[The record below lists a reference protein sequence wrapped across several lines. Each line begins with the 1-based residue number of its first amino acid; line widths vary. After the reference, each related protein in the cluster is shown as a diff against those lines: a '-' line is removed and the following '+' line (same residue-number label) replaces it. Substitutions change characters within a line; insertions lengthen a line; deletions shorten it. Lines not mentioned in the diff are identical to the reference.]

1 MGCKRICIVDIG
13 IRKCCM
19 ECEKHEE
26 CNILCDDL
34 DQYEY
39 MEECP
44 DYVKENEEK
53 YAFNIAVGVVR
64 DWIGVMNSEKKYRQK
79 QMHGRD

>member
-1 MGCKRICIVDIG
+1 MGCKRLCIVDIG
-13 IRKCCM
+13 NRKCCM
-19 ECEKHEE
+19 ECERREE

-44 DYVKENEEK
+44 DYVKENEDENCK
-53 YAFNIAVGVVR
+53 R
-64 DWIGVMNSEKKYRQK
+64 
-79 QMHGRD
+79 

>member
-1 MGCKRICIVDIG
+1 MMMLRLKLNRKHPGTDGQRTKMGCKRICIVDIG

-44 DYVKENEEK
+44 DYVKENEDENCK
-53 YAFNIAVGVVR
+53 R
-64 DWIGVMNSEKKYRQK
+64 
-79 QMHGRD
+79 

>member
-1 MGCKRICIVDIG
+1 MTMKLRLKQNRKHHGTDGWRTKMGCKRICIVDIG

-39 MEECP
+39 MEECQ
-44 DYVKENEEK
+44 DYVKENEDD
-53 YAFNIAVGVVR
+53 I
-64 DWIGVMNSEKKYRQK
+64 
-79 QMHGRD
+79 

>member
-1 MGCKRICIVDIG
+1 MMMLRSKLNRKHPGTDGWRTKMGCKLICIVDIG

-44 DYVKENEEK
+44 DYVKENEDENCK
-53 YAFNIAVGVVR
+53 R
-64 DWIGVMNSEKKYRQK
+64 
-79 QMHGRD
+79 

>member
-44 DYVKENEEK
+44 DYVKENEDE
-53 YAFNIAVGVVR
+53 NC
-64 DWIGVMNSEKKYRQK
+64 
-79 QMHGRD
+79 

>member
-1 MGCKRICIVDIG
+1 MMMLRLKLNRKYPGTDGWRTKMGCKRICIVDIG

-44 DYVKENEEK
+44 DYVKENEDENCK
-53 YAFNIAVGVVR
+53 R
-64 DWIGVMNSEKKYRQK
+64 
-79 QMHGRD
+79 